1 MEREKLI
8 QARAGK
14 CWTLEEAAEQ
24 IGVDCNT
31 VYRWEHSLST
41 PSGRNLRQLCEVYGV
56 SALELGFNNGYVTAS
71 HDSVPPARITLPASE
86 EKAHVFLETDLT
98 MRLLALAFTPQH
110 NLLELQDTMARIIE
124 DHDMK
129 TNDDDAQI
137 SRREALRRLALLP
150 LLTLKL
156 SALQSVLHRPVEEVL
171 MQCAASIS
179 ACWELSKSNDG
190 ADLSVAFKS
199 VSAYVPA
206 LKAIVKDSSRYQK
219 EAANLVG
226 QCSLLKTVL
235 GWHLEGLRNA
245 AIYAQDAVT
254 YAKEA
259 GDSVLLLCA
268 FRKVAWL
275 HYYNNCSK
283 QAYNTMNQSLSVL
296 KEAKEPLPPCLV
308 GGTYSSLAVMQARNG
323 QRATVPL
330 RQAAEAFFSGQ
341 EEQHFVYM
349 DFTQGNLILN
359 DSMAH
364 YQQGEYDKVLDSLG
378 QIFDPETLKLRIALP
393 ERTSIEGLNIMTMAL
408 LKGSEKDMERT
419 LHCWQAAIQGAHTL
433 QSEQRLSEALVSYEV
448 MQSVWPGEKRITGL
462 RDLAVHW

>member
-1 MEREKLI
+1 
-8 QARAGK
+8 
-14 CWTLEEAAEQ
+14 
-24 IGVDCNT
+24 
-31 VYRWEHSLST
+31 
-41 PSGRNLRQLCEVYGV
+41 
-56 SALELGFNNGYVTAS
+56 
-71 HDSVPPARITLPASE
+71 
-86 EKAHVFLETDLT
+86 
-98 MRLLALAFTPQH
+98 
-110 NLLELQDTMARIIE
+110 
-124 DHDMK
+124 
-129 TNDDDAQI
+129 
-137 SRREALRRLALLP
+137 
-150 LLTLKL
+150 
-156 SALQSVLHRPVEEVL
+156 
-171 MQCAASIS
+171 
-179 ACWELSKSNDG
+179 
-190 ADLSVAFKS
+190 
-199 VSAYVPA
+199 
-206 LKAIVKDSSRYQK
+206 
-219 EAANLVG
+219 
-226 QCSLLKTVL
+226 VL